1 MALSMPTDLASKS
14 TIPASARLAFAS
26 YLSERAVPLAIAES
40 IGIRIIDSAA
50 AAQVMGFSLPQA
62 YWLYI
67 PYVDEDGRVVQHR
80 VRRLGSAPTHDK
92 ARFLSP
98 AGVAVEPYFPPP
110 PLVEAEVWRDPR
122 QTVAICEG
130 PVKAV
135 AMCAA
140 GFPAIGLAGALA
152 GGHDVEAWKAGNAK
166 LHSVLQRR
174 LVVRGRKVILVFD
187 DDRTEYASVALGEAL
202 LGRAFL
208 SAGADVRCAAIN
220 DTDGQSHGA

>member
-1 MALSMPTDLASKS
+1 MSTDSNVNLTTSEA
-14 TIPASARLAFAS
+14 ARLAFET
-26 YLSERAVPLAIAES
+26 YLSERAIPRTTAES
-40 IGIRIIDSAA
+40 IGIRVIDSAA
-50 AAQVMGFSLPQA
+50 AAQFMGFALPA
-62 YWLYI
+62 AAWLYI
-67 PYVDEDGRVVQHR
+67 PYYDEDGKVVQHR
-80 VRRLGSAPTHDK
+80 VRRLGPAPIQEK

-110 PLVEAEVWRDPR
+110 PLVQAEMWRDPG

-130 PVKAV
+130 PLKAV

-166 LHSVLQRR
+166 LHTVLQRR

-187 DDRTEYASVALGEAL
+187 DDRTEYASVALGEAI
-202 LGRAFL
+202 LGRAL
-208 SAGADVRCAAIN
+208 LIAGADALCAAIN
-220 DTDGQSHGA
+220 NVGRLSHGA